1 MRLHEQIGLFEHCA
15 SENQEKQQ
23 IIFSLCTVHTPAFG
37 ERRKEESI
45 NRVLN
50 SLSKILES

>member
-1 MRLHEQIGLFEHCA
+1 MRLHEQKGLFENCA
-15 SENQEKQQ
+15 SENQDEQQ
-23 IIFSLCTVHTPAFG
+23 IIFSICTVHTPAFG

-50 SLSKILES
+50 SLSKILKS